1 MNWVVESD
9 NPSGISALRREIIGY
24 LRRHA
29 DDDAG
34 LDDCELVVSEL
45 ISNGAEHTSGLVW
58 VTIDWSAA
66 QPTIR
71 VADVGPGFDMHIE
84 TPSPDSVG
92 GRGLFIVNSIVTRLE
107 SHRRLA
113 GGTVVTA
120 ILPAIRT
127 PSVSIDPPRRR
138 TTVLPSLDEA
148 EPGRGFGR
156 EAFLRA
162 LVVQLAHT
170 VAEHEGPD
178 AAERAVAQVGADVG
192 GQMEL
197 EYRSATGATGPLEPD
212 RLAEC
217 FVRLKHAIDG
227 GFFIV
232 EIDDNVI
239 VLENDRCPFGDA
251 VRLAPSLCRMTSSV
265 FGGIAARSARRDAT
279 VRLEERIAIGDP
291 RCRVVIE
298 LDPRIRAGEQ
308 SQGHRYRTPT
318 TPDHP
323 RLRHEH
329 QG

>member
-1 MNWVVESD
+1 MDWAVDSD
-9 NPSGISALRREIIGY
+9 NPGGMSALRAEITAY

-29 DDDAG
+29 DDDAR

-45 ISNGAEHTSGLVW
+45 ISNAARHAAGPVW
-58 VTIDWSAA
+58 VGIDWSAA
-66 QPTIR
+66 RPTIR
-71 VADVGPGFDMHIE
+71 VADVGPGFDMRIE
-84 TPSPDSVG
+84 LPPPTSVG

-107 SHRRLA
+107 SHRRVA

-120 ILPAIRT
+120 VLPVART

-138 TTVLPSLDEA
+138 TTVLPSLEEA

-162 LVVQLAHT
+162 LVVQLANT
-170 VAEHEGPD
+170 VAEQQGPD

-197 EYRSATGATGPLEPD
+197 EYRAATGATGSLQPD
-212 RLAEC
+212 RLADC

-227 GFFIV
+227 GFFVV
-232 EIDDNVI
+232 EIDERVI
-239 VLENDRCPFGDA
+239 VLENDHCPFGDA

-265 FGGIAARSARRDAT
+265 FGGIAARSARREAT
-279 VRLEERIAIGDP
+279 VRLEERIAIGDS

-298 LDPRIRAGEQ
+298 LDPVLPPGER
-308 SQGHRYRTPT
+308 SEGHRYRTPT
-318 TPDHP
+318 TPGQLHD
-323 RLRHEH
+323 E
-329 QG
+329 